1 MSEKSEIRWV
11 PLESNPQVMSKYMY
25 KLGMSDKWQFTD
37 VIGLDDDLLMMV
49 PQPVVALVLLFPYS
63 DKTKA
68 FTETEEK
75 KILEDGQT
83 VSDELYYMKQTI
95 SNACGTI
102 GVLHAVLNNSPTVSL
117 ESTLKEFLDETKAMT
132 PEERG
137 KKLESSETI
146 SQAHEVS
153 AQEGQTEAPQ
163 ADEDV
168 CPHFIALVEKEGCV
182 YELDGRKKFPINHG
196 PVEESFLKSAANVCK
211 KFMARDPSELRFT
224 VLALAKND

>member
-1 MSEKSEIRWV
+1 MSEESGIRWI
-11 PLESNPQVMSKYMY
+11 PLESNPQVMSKFMHRI
-25 KLGMSDKWQFTD
+25 GMSDQWQFID
-37 VIGLDDDLLMMV
+37 VIGLDDDLLMIL
-49 PQPVVALVLLFPYS
+49 PQPVVALVLLFPYN

-83 VSDELYYMKQTI
+83 VSDKLYYMKQTI

-102 GVLHAVLNNSPTVSL
+102 GLLHAVFNNTQTVSL
-117 ESTLKEFLDETKAMT
+117 ESTLKEFRDETKDMT

-153 AQEGQTEAPQ
+153 AQEGQTEPPAP
-163 ADEDV
+163 EENV
-168 CPHFIALVEKEGCV
+168 CLHFIALVEKEGCV

-211 KFMARDPSELRFT
+211 KFMARDLSTLHFN
-224 VLALAKND
+224 VVALAKSD